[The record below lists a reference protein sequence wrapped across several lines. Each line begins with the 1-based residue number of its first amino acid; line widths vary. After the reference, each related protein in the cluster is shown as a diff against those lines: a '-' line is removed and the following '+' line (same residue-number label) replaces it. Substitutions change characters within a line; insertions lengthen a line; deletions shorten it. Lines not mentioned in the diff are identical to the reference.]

1 MIYVDTSVLIAA
13 VTPEP
18 ATERVQDWLG
28 SQTAGALG
36 ISAWVGVE
44 FAAALR
50 FKVSTKQITE
60 LLMSSALAHF
70 RSELVQT
77 FTTWTID
84 PADFVAAAEIT
95 GSRWAKLKGPDAL
108 HLAVAQ
114 RLEVP
119 VCTLDRGLARAAK
132 AANHPAISP

>member
-1 MIYVDTSVLIAA
+1 MIYVDTSVLVAA

-28 SQTAGALG
+28 SQAAGALG
-36 ISAWVGVE
+36 ISAWVEVE

-50 FKVSTKQITE
+50 FKVSTRQITE
-60 LLMSSALAHF
+60 VLMSSALAHF

-77 FTTWTID
+77 FTTWTIE
-84 PADFVAAAEIT
+84 PTDFAAAAEIA

-119 VCTLDRGLARAAK
+119 IRTLDQGLARAAK
-132 AANHPAISP
+132 AADHPVVSP